1 MKNVEKIFFKLYS
14 FDYTE
19 ETICD
24 ILALDEKEFKELQEI
39 SEKRLDKMFPVCYN

>member
-1 MKNVEKIFFKLYS
+1 MERVEKLFFKLYS

-39 SEKRLDKMFPVCYN
+39 SEKRLDIMFPPCYN